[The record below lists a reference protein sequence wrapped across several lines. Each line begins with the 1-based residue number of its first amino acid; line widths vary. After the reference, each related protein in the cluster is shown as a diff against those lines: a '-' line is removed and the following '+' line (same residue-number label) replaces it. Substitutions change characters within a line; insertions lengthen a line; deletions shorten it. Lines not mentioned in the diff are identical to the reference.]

1 MLLGLTAMAC
11 GPASDDFLEAAR
23 LSIHRFNLDGS
34 GLGRVLGTLET
45 RILEAVWNAG
55 PLTVRELSG
64 ALAPPV
70 HYKTILTVANRMVDK
85 GLLAREPADDR
96 AFRFHAV
103 ETREA
108 FLDRVS
114 ASVVT
119 GLVGEFGKRSLAQF
133 VDAAGEVDAAYLDE
147 LERLVRERKG
157 VI

>member
-1 MLLGLTAMAC
+1 MRGLAN
-11 GPASDDFLEAAR
+11 DDSLEATDLA
-23 LSIHRFNLDGS
+23 IHRFNLDGS
-34 GLGRVLGTLET
+34 GLGRVLGTLEA
-45 RILEAVWNAG
+45 RILETIWQDG
-55 PLTVRELSG
+55 PLTVRELAATLES
-64 ALAPPV
+64 PV

-85 GLLAREPADDR
+85 GLLARVPAEDR

-119 GLVGEFGKRSLAQF
+119 GLVGEFGKRSLAHF

-157 VI
+157 AS